1 MLQMFDNLFP
11 FVSKGYKISEAIQGE
26 YNFWMVSFS
35 VFIAIFS
42 SYTAFR
48 LVLSIRHSPS
58 NKNTAI
64 YYILSSF
71 VLATGI
77 WSMHFMG
84 MLAYNTGH
92 SANYDIAITCISF
105 IPALIA
111 AGTALKGLSSTEVTI
126 PKLLLYGVIMG
137 AGIGLMHYIGM
148 HAMRMNSTIFYI
160 PSLFALSIILSI
172 FLSITSLAIKPL
184 LKKYKNGYYQ
194 SKSSL
199 IGGVI
204 MGCSISV
211 MHYTGMAATVL
222 IPNNNVVAPSVFNAP
237 FLAIEISII
246 SFITIF
252 TALLLIQNK
261 KSPLFSD
268 GSHYFR
274 RKVYL
279 TIIGLPVAIFLMS
292 VVILDFNK
300 QKILKDTESNLQ
312 SVLNTM
318 HAGLNLWINDKTNY
332 LSELGRNEI
341 LSYLTEQLVLSPLH
355 QSDISTNLML
365 SDVRSFFQ
373 QREKVFGKSGFFI
386 ISLEGISLASSRD
399 SNIGTKNLIF
409 LQKPSLFNRVLQ
421 GESVFVPPI
430 HSDVLIANS
439 PTSMFIMTPIISS
452 VENNK
457 VIAILSQRISPED
470 NFSRI
475 LSLGRVGITG
485 ETYTFDDQGLLL
497 SNSRFTKEL
506 IKTGYFKRGTQGNL
520 NIHIKSPGGNILEG
534 YRPTTPFAYQPLTKM
549 ASSAI
554 KKESSS
560 NMDGYLDYRG
570 VRVFGA
576 WLWSENLGLGMTTE
590 IDEEEALEGYSL
602 MLWSVYSLIFVIL
615 FIAISS
621 LIHSML
627 SAEKVNRIL
636 LVSKNELEEKVKD
649 RTKDLKMAKESAEVA
664 VKTKAAFLANMSH
677 EIRTP
682 MNSIIGFLDIA
693 LDTKELKLDLRN
705 HLNTASNSAKDLL
718 IIINDILDVSKLE
731 SGKINLEKM
740 VINIPLI
747 VKDTLRLLEKNA
759 ESKHLTLE
767 FKYDS
772 SLTHCFEGDG
782 TRLRQILIN
791 LIGNSIK
798 FTEKGGVVVSVEQAK
813 EDNKLLFAISDTG
826 IGMSKKQVA
835 CVFQAFS
842 QADDSISRR
851 YGGTGLGTS
860 ISKNIVEL
868 MNGDIWI
875 ESEEG
880 KGSTFYFTAEMPKAE
895 CQAGCTTVGI
905 SVESPT
911 LSSARCFNILI
922 AEDIE
927 ANAALLTFRLEEQG
941 HTISWVDNGKKAVE
955 AFQQQQFDIILMDI
969 QMSEMDGLTAT
980 RKIRELEQ
988 QSDAHIPILALTA
1001 SVLREDIELCLQS
1014 GMDNVIGK
1022 PINFISLFSAME
1034 SAVDLNKGKKN
1045 DHFNVD
1051 IKENVVINFSSLNG
1065 IANTER
1071 GLATWKSPD
1080 AYAKAL
1086 KMFAKEHSECATKM
1100 QNALNDKPDI
1110 IKQLSHMLK
1119 GLAGNLFLEK
1129 TAQLSADIDK
1139 AIKSQDKKATAKFIS
1154 LLKEELNI
1162 VIVSIEGFQTPKQ
1175 VEVPNKKTFDPVVVQ
1190 ELIKQLMITFSDLNP
1205 EPSNKVLEKMSNYI
1219 AEDELSTIRDYL
1231 EHFDFDAAEEATR
1244 LLAKKLDM
1252 IIRDI

>member
-1 MLQMFDNLFP
+1 
-11 FVSKGYKISEAIQGE
+11 
-26 YNFWMVSFS
+26 MVFFS
-35 VFIAIFS
+35 IFIAIFS

-48 LVLSIRHSPS
+48 LVVSIKQSP
-58 NKNTAI
+58 NKKNIGI
-64 YYILSSF
+64 YYNLSSF

-77 WSMHFMG
+77 WSMHFIG

-92 SANYDIAITCISF
+92 LANYDIKTTSISF

-111 AGTALKGLSSTEVTI
+111 AAATLKALSSNNPTI
-126 PKLLLYGVIMG
+126 NKLLLHGVIMG
-137 AGIGLMHYIGM
+137 TGIGLMHYIGM
-148 HAMRMNSTIFYI
+148 HAMKMNSSIFYI
-160 PSLFALSIILSI
+160 PSIFTLSIILSI
-172 FLSITSLAIKPL
+172 FLSITSLAVKPL
-184 LKKYKNGYYQ
+184 LKKYKQGHYQ
-194 SKSSL
+194 SRSPL
-199 IGGVI
+199 IGGII
-204 MGCSISV
+204 MGCSISA

-222 IPNNNVVAPSVFNAP
+222 IPNNNAITPSVFNAP
-237 FLAIEISII
+237 FLAIEVSII

-279 TIIGLPVAIFLMS
+279 TIIGLPVAVLLMS

-318 HAGLNLWINDKTNY
+318 HAGLKLWINDKTNY

-341 LSYLTEQLVLSPLH
+341 LSYLTEQLVLSPL
-355 QSDISTNLML
+355 QADDLSTNLML
-365 SDVRSFFQ
+365 SDLRSFFQ

-399 SNIGTKNLIF
+399 SNIGTENLIF
-409 LQKPSLFNRVLQ
+409 LQKPVLFNRVLQ

-439 PTSMFIMTPIISS
+439 PTSMFIMTPIFSS
-452 VENNK
+452 VANNK

-506 IKTGYFKRGTQGNL
+506 IKTGYFKRGSQGNL
-520 NIHIKSPGGNILEG
+520 NIHIKSPGGNILKG
-534 YRPTTPFAYQPLTKM
+534 FKPTIPLANQPLTLM

-560 NMDGYLDYRG
+560 NMGGYLDYRG

-576 WLWSENLGLGMTTE
+576 WLWSESLGLGITTE

-627 SAEKVNRIL
+627 SAEKVNRL
-636 LVSKNELEEKVKD
+636 LLISKNELEGKVKD
-649 RTKDLKMAKESAEVA
+649 RTQDLITAKESAEVA
-664 VKTKAAFLANMSH
+664 AKTKAAFLANMSH

-693 LDTKELKLDLRN
+693 LDSKDLKIDVRN

-747 VKDTLRLLEKNA
+747 VKDTLRLLEKDA
-759 ESKHLTLE
+759 ENKQLTLE

-798 FTEKGGVVVSVEQAK
+798 FTEKGGVVVSVEQAT
-813 EDNKLLFAISDTG
+813 EGDKLLFAICDTG
-826 IGMSKKQVA
+826 IGMSKEQVA
-835 CVFQAFS
+835 CIFQAFS

-875 ESEEG
+875 ESEKG
-880 KGSTFYFTAEMPKAE
+880 KGSTFYFTVEMPKAE
-895 CQAGCTTVGI
+895 CQVGCTTVGI

-927 ANAALLTFRLEEQG
+927 ANAALLTFRLKEQG
-941 HTISWVDNGKKAVE
+941 HTIHWVENGKKAVE
-955 AFQQQQFDIILMDI
+955 AFQQQPFDIILMDI
-969 QMSEMDGLTAT
+969 QMSEMDGITAT
-980 RKIRELEQ
+980 KKIRELEK
-988 QSDAHIPILALTA
+988 QSGAHIPILALTA

-1014 GMDNVIGK
+1014 GIDNVIGK
-1022 PINFISLFSAME
+1022 PINFNSLFSAME
-1034 SAVDLNKGKKN
+1034 SAVAADQGQINN
-1045 DHFNVD
+1045 HFNVD
-1051 IKENVVINFSSLNG
+1051 IKESIVIDFSSLNN
-1065 IANTER
+1065 IANIEK
-1071 GLATWKSPD
+1071 GLATWKFPD

-1086 KMFAKEHSECATKM
+1086 KAFAKEHYECATKM
-1100 QNALNDKPDI
+1100 QNALNNNPEI

-1129 TAQLSADIDK
+1129 TAQLSAEIDI
-1139 AIKSQDKKATAKFIS
+1139 AIKNQDNNTTAEFIH
-1154 LLKEELNI
+1154 LLKEDLNN
-1162 VIVSIEGFQTPKQ
+1162 VIVAIERFQAPEQTK
-1175 VEVPNKKTFDPVVVQ
+1175 VLAEKSYDPVAVQ
-1190 ELIKQLMITFSDLNP
+1190 ALLNKLIITFSELNP
-1205 EPSNKVLEKMSNYI
+1205 EPSNKVIEKISEYI
-1219 AEDELSTIRDYL
+1219 AEEQLTAIREYL
-1231 EHFDFDAAEEATR
+1231 EQFDFDAAEEATR
-1244 LLAKKLDM
+1244 LLAKNLDL
-1252 IIRDI
+1252 IIKDI